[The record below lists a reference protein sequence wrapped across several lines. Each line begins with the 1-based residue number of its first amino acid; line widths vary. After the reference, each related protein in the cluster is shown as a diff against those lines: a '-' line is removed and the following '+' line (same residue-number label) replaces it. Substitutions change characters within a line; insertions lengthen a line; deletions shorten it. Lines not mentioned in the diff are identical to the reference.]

1 MKCPV
6 CGFEDCKVL
15 DSRPVNGGASIR
27 RKRECIQCGKR
38 FTTYETIEKPT
49 VLVVKKDQSRELF
62 SHEKLRSG
70 IIAACHKR
78 PVSAAQIEGIVAR
91 VEQQAYNS
99 LQEEISSRSIG
110 ELVME
115 ELKHLDDVAY
125 IRFASVYRQFT
136 DLPTF
141 LTEMH
146 KLLEE
151 REPDDKPRVSKSST

>member
-1 MKCPV
+1 MRCQY
-6 CGFEDCKVL
+6 CSCTDSKVI
-15 DSRPVNGGASIR
+15 DSRPADDGNSIR
-27 RKRECIQCGKR
+27 RRRECTNCGRR
-38 FTTYETIEKPT
+38 FTTYETLEQQNL
-49 VLVVKKDQSRELF
+49 LVVKKDQSRELF
-62 SHEKLRSG
+62 SHEKLRNG

-78 PVSAAQIEGIVAR
+78 PVSAAQIESVVTK

-99 LQEEISSRSIG
+99 LQEEISTRCIG

-141 LTEMH
+141 LTEMR
-146 KLLEE
+146 KLMEE
-151 REPDDKPRVSKSST
+151 REPSK